1 MDIDILGI
9 MLTFHCLQSN
19 NSTEPTTSPGLKQTL
34 ALLMLDACTGKICS
48 THRVAMVSRENDLI
62 AVGSKLYN
70 GPLGASYGTDNGAS
84 LHTTVSKSLM
94 PAADAVND
102 GARRGLRLLKQA
114 GVTDQK
120 IPEATVVRVA
130 RFATQLWRTLNG
142 ELGGIEK
149 FKSNGGD
156 TTPITSAVDGIC
168 AHDGYLRC
176 IILSLWQW
184 IWPKGAIAVLRV
196 QSWKEHEG
204 TARYKNLRADEV
216 MKIEDSE
223 KNAVSAEESACAGLH
238 KIINN
243 EIERQRWRGEMAKKR
258 REEIVTSK
266 DSVTNTQGVNCPLHV
281 VQKDLAW
288 KHGGWVASAA
298 QQRRH
303 KGADGGSSVAVT
315 KFRLSMNKGGD

>member
-1 MDIDILGI
+1 
-9 MLTFHCLQSN
+9 ML
-19 NSTEPTTSPGLKQTL
+19 EPTTSPGLRHTL

-70 GPLGASYGTDNGAS
+70 GPLGASYGSDNGAS
-84 LHTTVSKSLM
+84 LHTTVSDSSM

-114 GVTDQK
+114 GGTGQK
-120 IPEATVVRVA
+120 ISAGEGTVVRVA

-142 ELGGIEK
+142 EMGGIEK
-149 FKSNGGD
+149 FKGNCGD
-156 TTPITSAVDGIC
+156 TIPITSAVDGIC

-196 QSWKEHEG
+196 QTWKEHEG
-204 TARYKNLRADEV
+204 TVRYKNLGADEV
-216 MKIEDSE
+216 MKVEDSE
-223 KNAVSAEESACAGLH
+223 KNAVSAGESVCSGLR
-238 KIINN
+238 KIIAS
-243 EIERQRWRGEMAKKR
+243 EIDRQKWRGEMAKAR
-258 REEIVTSK
+258 REEIVSSK
-266 DSVTNTQGVNCPLHV
+266 DSVTNTQGVNCPLHI